1 VFNAKGYKSSKGAR
15 FSKSSFS
22 KILRNEKYIGVYKFR
37 EYRAENAIPAI
48 IDMDTWNRVQER
60 LATNYKSPPGTY
72 KAKRVYLL
80 SGKLFCGHCGCKM
93 NASCNAQGYNY
104 YICIGRKEMTR
115 DCTKKNLRS
124 EFIEGV
130 VARDALSLL
139 TDERIEEI
147 ATIAASANKADV
159 ESSTDITAL
168 KGRLHETQVSL
179 NNLLKAIESGLAPDT
194 LIKRMAELEKDKK
207 AIEAEIR
214 NEERGVIFL
223 DKEQVIFW
231 LEQFKEGDIED
242 DDFKRV
248 LIDLF
253 VNSVT
258 VWDEPDGFF
267 KITIA
272 YNLTSLKAKTYHLN
286 KDGRSESDLESN
298 PGS

>member
-1 VFNAKGYKSSKGAR
+1 MNGNSNTQGY
-15 FSKSSFS
+15 
-22 KILRNEKYIGVYKFR
+22 
-37 EYRAENAIPAI
+37 
-48 IDMDTWNRVQER
+48 
-60 LATNYKSPPGTY
+60 TY
-72 KAKRVYLL
+72 Y
-80 SGKLFCGHCGCKM
+80 
-93 NASCNAQGYNY
+93 SCN
-104 YICIGRKEMTR
+104 GRKNMTK
-115 DCTKKNLRS
+115 DCNKKNMRAD
-124 EFIEGV
+124 FIEGV

-147 ATIAASANKADV
+147 ATIAVNTNKADV
-159 ESSTDITAL
+159 ESSTDIVSL

-194 LIKRMAELEKDKK
+194 LVKRIAELEKDKK

-242 DDFKRV
+242 EDFKRV

-258 VWDEPDGFF
+258 VWDDEPDGFF

-272 YNLTSLKAKTYHLN
+272 YNLTSLKTKTYRLN
-286 KDGRSESDLESN
+286 KDGRSESDLEPNAPVLESY
-298 PGS
+298 PIILRSGSILVQSVVIEEPKKYARNHHCLER